1 MPALPGCDNEARSRL
16 PSFVEYRPPQPHNA
30 ARSAEP
36 STPKLLPRIRST
48 AAAGPRTASI
58 QGTCSAPHRSPAIPQ
73 LGTLP
78 GVDATT
84 TATAAAP
91 VSMPREGLAW
101 AFTGVV
107 MFSFSVPLTKEAVG
121 GFSPFLTA
129 TGRAVL
135 AGLLAAVLLAARRA
149 PLPPVQQRRP
159 LVFTMLGAVFGWPI
173 LLALALERTTSAH
186 VAVIAAFMPL
196 TTALIAVLRT
206 HERVTWQFWA
216 AAGTGTAAL
225 VVFALSRAG
234 GNDDLVADL
243 LVVGAV
249 LASSWCYVEGATVT
263 RAMPGWQ
270 VISWVV
276 VLALPLTVPLSAA
289 LWWFTHDSY
298 SPSGTEWLSV
308 VLLGVSSMYL
318 GFFAWYRGLSLA
330 GIARG
335 GQVQQLQALLTLL
348 WSALFLGEHVT
359 PPTVLVALTV
369 IGSVVWAQRARVPPV
384 VTPQE

>member
-1 MPALPGCDNEARSRL
+1 MAGARVPATPLVRRPRVGAPGYAL
-16 PSFVEYRPPQPHNA
+16 A
-30 ARSAEP
+30 
-36 STPKLLPRIRST
+36 
-48 AAAGPRTASI
+48 
-58 QGTCSAPHRSPAIPQ
+58 
-73 LGTLP
+73 
-78 GVDATT
+78 VDATT
-84 TATAAAP
+84 TPTSVAP
-91 VSMPREGLAW
+91 VSVRREGLAW
-101 AFTGVV
+101 AFAGVL

-121 GFSPFLTA
+121 GFSPYLTA
-129 TGRAVL
+129 TGRAVI
-135 AGLLAAVLLAARRA
+135 AGVIAAALLALTRAR
-149 PLPPVQQRRP
+149 LPPPHLRRP

-196 TTALIAVLRT
+196 TTALIAVMRT
-206 HERVTWQFWA
+206 HERVSWQFWA
-216 AAGTGTAAL
+216 AAGIGTAAL

-234 GNDDLVADL
+234 GGDDLLADL

-249 LASSWCYVEGATVT
+249 LMSSWCYVEGATVT

-276 VLALPLTVPLSAA
+276 VLALPLTIPLSAV
-289 LWWFTHDSY
+289 LWWFTRDSY
-298 SPSGTEWLSV
+298 SPSGTEWLSL

-335 GQVQQLQALLTLL
+335 GQVQQLQALLTLV
-348 WSALFLGEHVT
+348 WSALLLNEHVT
-359 PPTVLVALTV
+359 APTVLVALTV